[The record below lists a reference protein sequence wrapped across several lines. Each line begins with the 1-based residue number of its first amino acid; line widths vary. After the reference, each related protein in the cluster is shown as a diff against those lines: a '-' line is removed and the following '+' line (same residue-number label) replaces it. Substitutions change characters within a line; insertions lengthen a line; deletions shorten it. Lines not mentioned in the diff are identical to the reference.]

1 MSIDVFMHGVMA
13 YARLK
18 CCAFSF
24 NTSFLFQSVLA
35 NDIEENKSLF
45 SKVGPMLLEYELQG

>member
-1 MSIDVFMHGVMA
+1 VFMHGVMA
-13 YARLK
+13 YASLK

-24 NTSFLFQSVLA
+24 DTSFLFQSVLA